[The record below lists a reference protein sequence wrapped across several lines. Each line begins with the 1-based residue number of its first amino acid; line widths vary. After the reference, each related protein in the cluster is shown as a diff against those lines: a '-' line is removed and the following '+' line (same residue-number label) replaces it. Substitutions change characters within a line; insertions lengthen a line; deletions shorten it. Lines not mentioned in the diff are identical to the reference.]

1 MRLTIVGGG
10 GFRVPLVL
18 QALHDAGERAP
29 ITEVVLHDVDP
40 DRLRVMAAV
49 WAARRAGGPVRSGGM
64 SGTGGTTGPAG
75 FTLTTSTD
83 LDDALRGAAVV
94 FSAIR
99 VGGAAGRVRDE
110 RDAMAAGLLG
120 QETIGAGGLT
130 YALRTVPVADELAA
144 SLARVAPQAWCLN
157 FTNPAGLVTEAM
169 RARHARTVGICD
181 TPIGLVRRA
190 LRALRREPAAFDR
203 GEVAVDYAGLNHL
216 GWLLGLRTPE
226 GADLLPGLLAD
237 DAALGTLEE
246 VRLIGADWVRAVGA
260 LPAEYVYYYLHGRRS
275 RAALA
280 QAATT
285 RGEDVT
291 AQQRDFYAAALAA
304 PDRADGLWRAAHA
317 ARDASYMATE
327 RAASGAGERD
337 EGDLGGGY
345 HEVAVDLMCA
355 LVGDEEHRMVLDV
368 PNRHPDGS
376 PVVPGLDADTVVEVP
391 VLARRDEV
399 TPLPLRRTPS
409 PEDVAL
415 MARVRAAERLMT
427 QAARSRGPERRRL
440 AWRSLAAHPVVADV
454 TAARAVLDAATR

>member
-18 QALHDAGERAP
+18 QALHDAGERVP
-29 ITEVVLHDVDP
+29 ITEVVLHDVDSG
-40 DRLRVMAAV
+40 RLRVMAAV
-49 WAARRAGGPVRSGGM
+49 WAARRAAGGDPTP
-64 SGTGGTTGPAG
+64 GTPGRVS
-75 FTLTTSTD
+75 LTTTPD

-99 VGGAAGRVRDE
+99 VGGAEGRVRDE
-110 RDAMAAGLLG
+110 RAAMAADLLG

-144 SLARVAPQAWCLN
+144 ALARVAPDAWCIN

-190 LRALRREPAAFDR
+190 LRTLRREPAAFDR

-355 LVGDEEHRMVLDV
+355 LVGDEEHRMILDV
-368 PNRHPDGS
+368 PNRYPDGA
-376 PVVPGLDADTVVEVP
+376 PVVPGLDTDTVVEVP
-391 VLARRDEV
+391 VLARRDAV
-399 TPLPLRRTPS
+399 VPLPLRRVPS
-409 PEDVAL
+409 PEDIAL
-415 MARVRAAERLMT
+415 MARVRACERLMAD
-427 QAARSRGPERRRL
+427 AARSHGPDRERL
-440 AWRSLAAHPVVADV
+440 AWRALAAHPVVGDV
-454 TAARAVLDAATR
+454 AAARAVLDAGTP

>member
-18 QALHDAGERAP
+18 QALHDAGERVP

-40 DRLRVMAAV
+40 GRLRVMAAV
-49 WAARRAGGPVRSGGM
+49 WAARRAAGGDPTPGTPVRFS
-64 SGTGGTTGPAG
+64 
-75 FTLTTSTD
+75 LTTTTD

-99 VGGAAGRVRDE
+99 VGGAEGRVRDE
-110 RDAMAAGLLG
+110 RAAMAADLLG

-144 SLARVAPQAWCLN
+144 ALARVAPDAWCIN

-190 LRALRREPAAFDR
+190 LRTLRREPAAFDR

-368 PNRHPDGS
+368 PNRHPDGA
-376 PVVPGLDADTVVEVP
+376 PVVPGLDTDTVVEVP
-391 VLARRDEV
+391 VLARRDAV
-399 TPLPLRRTPS
+399 VPLPLRRVPS
-409 PEDVAL
+409 PEDIAL
-415 MARVRAAERLMT
+415 MARVRACERLMAD
-427 QAARSRGPERRRL
+427 AARSHGPDRERL
-440 AWRSLAAHPVVADV
+440 AWRALAAHPVVGDV
-454 TAARAVLDAATR
+454 AAARAVLDAGTP

>member
-18 QALHDAGERAP
+18 QALHDAGERVP

-40 DRLRVMAAV
+40 GRLRVMAAV
-49 WAARRAGGPVRSGGM
+49 WAARRAAGGDPTPGTPVRFS
-64 SGTGGTTGPAG
+64 
-75 FTLTTSTD
+75 LTTTTD

-99 VGGAAGRVRDE
+99 VGGAEGRVRDE
-110 RDAMAAGLLG
+110 RAAMAADLLG

-144 SLARVAPQAWCLN
+144 ALARVAPDAWCIN

-190 LRALRREPAAFDR
+190 LRTLRREPAAFDR

-304 PDRADGLWRAAHA
+304 PGRADELWRAAHA

-368 PNRHPDGS
+368 PNRHPDGA
-376 PVVPGLDADTVVEVP
+376 PVVPGLDTDTVVEVP
-391 VLARRDEV
+391 VLARRDAV
-399 TPLPLRRTPS
+399 VPLPLRRVPS
-409 PEDVAL
+409 PEDIAL
-415 MARVRAAERLMT
+415 MARVRACERLMAD
-427 QAARSRGPERRRL
+427 AARSHGPDRERL
-440 AWRSLAAHPVVADV
+440 AWRALAAHPVVGDV
-454 TAARAVLDAATR
+454 AAARAVLDAGTP